1 MHKDGNGLD
10 SGVAS
15 SKQQISHIYQRHYQ
29 ISHIYQRPS
38 GDVLI
43 VVKNLYYLIDFPSY
57 NVKSGYNGQS
67 IENLGIPKEKRID
80 AIFRTYS
87 GKTYIFY
94 DKVLYIE
101 FDECLFRSKKNGLIS
116 ELFAGIPPNISRV
129 FRYRNLYFFKDKMY
143 SEFDDISNTLV
154 KSDKFDLTVFGFKC
168 GLVDQI
174 IKLINRL

>member
-43 VVKNLYYLIDFPSY
+43 VVKNVYYLIDFPSY

-67 IENLGIPKEKRID
+67 IENLGIPKGKRIY

-87 GKTYIFY
+87 GKTYS
-94 DKVLYIE
+94 YIYI
-101 FDECLFRSKKNGLIS
+101 L
-116 ELFAGIPPNISRV
+116 
-129 FRYRNLYFFKDKMY
+129 
-143 SEFDDISNTLV
+143 
-154 KSDKFDLTVFGFKC
+154 
-168 GLVDQI
+168 
-174 IKLINRL
+174 